1 MPKFTLIS
9 YKIQKRLAPFF
20 TRRLI
25 GFYFGLAISY
35 FFAYLL
41 AGRATY
47 QQGILPSLIFDF
59 SDWQVHLHHWLMSLL
74 ILIFFVLPLF
84 IKRKISPSFFF
95 FVFGFFLGLTTHGVL
110 SYSDW
115 TSVFIKKDICF

>member
-25 GFYFGLAISY
+25 GFYLGVAISY
-35 FFAYLL
+35 FCAYFF
-41 AGRATY
+41 AGRETY
-47 QQGILPSLIFDF
+47 QPGILPSLIFDF
-59 SDWQVHLHHWLMSLL
+59 ETFRMHLHHWLVSLL
-74 ILIFFVLPLF
+74 FLIFLVLPLF
-84 IKRKISPSFFF
+84 IKQKINTPLFL
-95 FVFGFFLGLTTHGVL
+95 FVFGFSLGLTAQGIL

-115 TSVFIKKDICF
+115 DCVFTRKEI